1 MIRYVRN
8 AGLAYAKKKSTES
21 GAVTR
26 NRIENIIISKP

>member
-8 AGLAYAKKKSTES
+8 AGLAYAINSTES